1 MLNVLS
7 VCVNFFAIST
17 DDDHIKEP
25 QSISNGPKPNSIS
38 GRRTI
43 RAPKKPI
50 NMALHLRMPTT
61 SFKKIM
67 ASMVAKIGTVNINAV
82 ALASSVILN
91 P

>member
-1 MLNVLS
+1 MLS

-38 GRRTI
+38 GLRTI

-50 NMALHLRMPTT
+50 SMALHLRIPTT

-67 ASMVAKIGTVNINAV
+67 ASMVANIGTVNINAV